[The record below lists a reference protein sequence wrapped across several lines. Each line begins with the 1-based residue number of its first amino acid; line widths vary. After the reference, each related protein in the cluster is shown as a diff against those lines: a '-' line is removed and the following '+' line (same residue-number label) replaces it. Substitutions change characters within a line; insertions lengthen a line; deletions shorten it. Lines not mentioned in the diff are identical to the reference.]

1 MKKVSIIIPYF
12 RGFNFF
18 KQTLSSILKQSYKNY
33 EIIII
38 YDDNKKEELH
48 LLKKLILKIKK
59 IKLIVNKQN
68 IGAGNSRN
76 KGAELAKGKYLAFID
91 SDDQWNKNKLRKQ
104 INFMEEKKINFSHTS
119 YTVIDENGWKLS
131 KRKAK
136 KKLDYQEL
144 LNSCDIGLSTV
155 ILTKKLFNRYKFSK
169 NKTKE
174 DYSLWLKISKKQI
187 IHGMDQ
193 NLTNWRKTRN
203 SLSSNTFQKL
213 FDAYD
218 LYYNQEKF
226 NLFNSMFKVIILSIN
241 YLKKNN
247 QK

>member
-187 IHGMDQ
+187 IYGMDQ

>member
-1 MKKVSIIIPYF
+1 
-12 RGFNFF
+12 
-18 KQTLSSILKQSYKNY
+18 
-33 EIIII
+33 
-38 YDDNKKEELH
+38 
-48 LLKKLILKIKK
+48 
-59 IKLIVNKQN
+59 
-68 IGAGNSRN
+68 
-76 KGAELAKGKYLAFID
+76 
-91 SDDQWNKNKLRKQ
+91 
-104 INFMEEKKINFSHTS
+104 MEEKKINFSHTS

-187 IHGMDQ
+187 IYGMDQ

>member
-38 YDDNKKEELH
+38 YDDDKKEELH